1 MMLLD
6 LVCFECMLEQ
16 HRQGVP
22 NQKDGEPIMTP
33 FETVNN
39 TGIYDVTCLKGHK
52 TKVIIDHIDFEILFE
67 YGLNAIADGYF
78 REAVLS
84 ITSAME
90 RYFEFFI
97 KVILFSSD
105 NKFET
110 IDNVWKLMSNQ
121 SERQL
126 GSYISLYHQTFKEKP
141 ILLSN
146 TETAFRNSVIHKG
159 YFPTRE
165 ESIAYG
171 DLILNLIE
179 SSLIKL
185 KNKFPEA
192 TNATFEYYGY
202 NQRAKKQLKQLEKDT
217 GKELI
222 IGTVNLAVTIDTKRG
237 RELRDD
243 DGRKGNVEQRL
254 PFILDRRNPRKLIML
269 KDEPK
274 RG

>member
-1 MMLLD
+1 M
-6 LVCFECMLEQ
+6 VEQ
-16 HRQGVP
+16 FKQGVP

-33 FETVNN
+33 FEPVNN
-39 TGIYDVTCLKGHK
+39 TGIYDVTCVKGHK

-78 REAVLS
+78 REAVSS

-90 RYFEFFI
+90 RYFEFFT
-97 KVILFSSD
+97 KVVLFSS
-105 NKFET
+105 NTNFVT
-110 IDNVWKLMSNQ
+110 IDNVWKKMSTQ

-126 GSYISLYHQTFKEKP
+126 GSYLGLYLGTFNEEP

-159 YFPTRE
+159 YIPTRE

-171 DLILNLIE
+171 NSILNLIE
-179 SSLIKL
+179 TSLIKL
-185 KNKFPEA
+185 KTKFPEA

-202 NQRAKKQLKQLEKDT
+202 RQKADKQIEQLEKDSE
-217 GKELI
+217 KELI
-222 IGTVNLAVTIDTKRG
+222 IGTLNLGVTIDVKRG

-254 PFILDRRNPRKLIML
+254 PSIIDHRNPRKLILL

-274 RG
+274 KE

>member
-1 MMLLD
+1 MLLD
-6 LVCFECMLEQ
+6 LVCFECILEQ

-33 FETVNN
+33 FEPVNN
-39 TGIYDVTCLKGHK
+39 TGIYDVTCSQGHK

-78 REAVLS
+78 REAVSS

-90 RYFEFFI
+90 RYYEFFT
-97 KVILFSSD
+97 KVILFSTD
-105 NKFET
+105 NNFET
-110 IDNVWKLMSNQ
+110 IDNVWKKMSNQ

-126 GSYISLYHQTFKEKP
+126 GSYISLYTQTFKEEP

-146 TETAFRNSVIHKG
+146 TETAFRNSVIHIL
-159 YFPTRE
+159 YIPTRE

-171 DLILNLIE
+171 NYILNLVYT
-179 SSLIKL
+179 SFIKL
-185 KNKFPEA
+185 KTKFPET

-202 NQRAKKQLKQLEKDT
+202 SQKAENQLELLKKDT
-217 GKELI
+217 EKELI
-222 IGTVNLAVTIDTKRG
+222 IGTLNLGVTIDVKRG

-254 PFILDRRNPRKLIML
+254 PSILKHRNPRKLIML
-269 KDEPK
+269 KNEPSK
-274 RG
+274 E